1 MATQRA
7 GVKVE
12 GIEETLRAL
21 RAMGPDAKKALTQE
35 LKAAGELVRQDARSR
50 FPAAPPLS
58 RWVGGGRTSGGF
70 PLWSTSTKERASVK
84 VATGRG
90 SRKAGTYRAGALVRI
105 TEESAAAA
113 VFDFAGSQGGDP
125 ARTFVQN
132 MVAKHGP
139 DRRTLLGAYDETGP
153 KAAEQAGERA
163 RDLLVKVTQD
173 RLDRVK

>member
-12 GIEETLRAL
+12 GIEDVLKAL
-21 RAMGPDAKKALTQE
+21 REMGPEARKLLNKE
-35 LKAAGELVRQDARSR
+35 LKSAGELIRSDARSR
-50 FPAAPPLS
+50 FPSGPPLS

-70 PLWSTSTKERASVK
+70 PRWSTSTKERASIK
-84 VATGRG
+84 VATGKG

-105 TEESAAAA
+105 TEDSAAAA

-139 DRRTLLGAYDETGP
+139 ERRTLLGAYDETGP

-163 RDLLVKVTQD
+163 RDLLVKLTQD
-173 RLDRVK
+173 RLDRIT

>member
-7 GVKVE
+7 AVKVE

-21 RAMGPDAKKALTQE
+21 RAMGPEAKKALNKE

-50 FPAAPPLS
+50 FPSGPPLS

-70 PLWSTSTKERASVK
+70 PVWSTSTKERATVK
-84 VATGRG
+84 SAVGKG
-90 SRKAGTYRAGALVRI
+90 SRKAGTYQAGALVRI
-105 TEESAAAA
+105 TETSPAAA
-113 VFDFAGSQGGDP
+113 VFDYAGSQGGSA

-139 DRRTLLGAYDETGP
+139 ARRTLLGAYDETGP
-153 KAAEQAGERA
+153 KAAEQAAERA

-173 RLDRVK
+173 RLDRVH